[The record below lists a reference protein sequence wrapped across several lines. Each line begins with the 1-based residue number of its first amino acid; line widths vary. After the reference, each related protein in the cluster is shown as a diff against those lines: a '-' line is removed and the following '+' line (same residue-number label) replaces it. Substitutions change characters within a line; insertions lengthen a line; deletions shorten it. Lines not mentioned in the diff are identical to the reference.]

1 MAINTLEFAEKLTGE
16 LDRMIVQKA
25 VTGFMADNVMQAR
38 FVGART
44 VLIPDVDMAGL
55 GDYDR
60 DAGFVQGAVKVS
72 NTSYTMTMDRGRSFQ
87 IDREDNDETGVAG
100 LAGQVM
106 GEFIRTRV
114 APEMDAYILS
124 KLAKLASDKTHTVT
138 ATLPNE
144 AVELLTDGITKVQ
157 ACVGYDEP
165 LVAFVN
171 SAVYGALLTTTE
183 LNRQLEISSFRKG
196 EVDTQVR
203 SINGVAVLPVPDN
216 RMKSAYTFYDGAAEG
231 QEDGGFAPA
240 TGAKNVGLLV
250 LPKKA
255 ASLVKKSER
264 IRTFAPEQNQAA
276 DAFRLDY
283 RIYYDVFVKK
293 SMADAVYAYLY

>member
-44 VLIPDVDMAGL
+44 VLIPDLDMAGL

-87 IDREDNDETGVAG
+87 IDREDNDATGVAG

-124 KLAKLASDKTHTVT
+124 KLAAHAVSKSQTVT
-138 ATLPNE
+138 GTPASQAYKMMTD
-144 AVELLTDGITKVQ
+144 AVGKVQ
-157 ACVGYDEP
+157 NAAGYDEE

-171 SAVYGALLTTTE
+171 SAMWTALQSTAE
-183 LNRQLEISSFRKG
+183 LSRQLVVSDFRKG
-196 EVDTQVR
+196 ELNTRVQ
-203 SINGVAVLPVPDN
+203 SLNGVAVLPVPDN
-216 RMKSAYTFYDGAAEG
+216 RMKSGFTFYDGTTSG
-231 QEDGGFAPA
+231 QEEGGFVPA
-240 TGAKNVGLLV
+240 EGAKNIGLLV
-250 LPKKA
+250 MPRRA
-255 ASLVKKSER
+255 ASLVKK
-264 IRTFAPEQNQAA
+264 TEQVRVFDPAQNLGA
-276 DAFRLDY
+276 DAWKFDY
-283 RIYYDVFVKK
+283 RLYYDLFIR
-293 SMADAVYAYLY
+293 SSLSAAVYAYVY